1 MKQQNNTQKS
11 KNKPQKSSNMKFII
25 KIVFTT
31 KNKCWKFKIDL
42 DKCRLD
48 EILMSL
54 EEQYDLK

>member
-1 MKQQNNTQKS
+1 MKTKNT
-11 KNKPQKSSNMKFII
+11 PQKSSNMKCII

-48 EILMSL
+48 EISMCL